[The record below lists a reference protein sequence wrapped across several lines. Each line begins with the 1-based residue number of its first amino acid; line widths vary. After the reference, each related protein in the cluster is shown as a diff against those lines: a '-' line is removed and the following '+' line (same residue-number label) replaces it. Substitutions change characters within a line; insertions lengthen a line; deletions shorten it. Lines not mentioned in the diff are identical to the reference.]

1 MSKPKP
7 PTYAE
12 TISELLVKIR
22 QPISIDELIDEFLE
36 IRVPKTKDPRSSI
49 RSKIR
54 EENGRLLIFSDDD
67 HILPIDIAYRKIH
80 FRIKITK
87 KMLFKRM
94 IPLDEFELYF
104 SGKLP
109 IDKLKFLDEDGSAL
123 DAKIFTITKRENS
136 PFGSFDETHYSLDL
150 NSWFKKLKAKAN
162 DHIIVSIH
170 DYQSGT
176 LRLSLEAAAQFNQDL
191 VAAQNQQ
198 LADIIYDL
206 LECDNSEMLMLRTAI
221 PTAYARLLEKMI
233 CSPNSVGQ
241 IIAQDDR
248 MVYDGWHIVYAD
260 SQPSLLERIMADE
273 LGISTV
279 PAPIKFSADEGQQIY
294 RFKIALKYRKGLWR
308 KIEIQGEQTM
318 AEFNNIIM
326 NAFNY
331 DWDHM
336 GGFWKL
342 VPRRAGSKRTR
353 YREVDI
359 GSVNPFGGGDGADI
373 PIAGLE
379 LSVGDRLKYVY
390 DFGDWIE
397 HEITLEAIEKPQT
410 DLEYPRIT
418 AQNKPRYQYCQNCK
432 KINRK
437 TIATWICFTCSNKMQ
452 VDVLVCEDCLN
463 NNHSEHFADEIIY

>member
-1 MSKPKP
+1 
-7 PTYAE
+7 
-12 TISELLVKIR
+12 
-22 QPISIDELIDEFLE
+22 
-36 IRVPKTKDPRSSI
+36 
-49 RSKIR
+49 
-54 EENGRLLIFSDDD
+54 
-67 HILPIDIAYRKIH
+67 
-80 FRIKITK
+80 
-87 KMLFKRM
+87 
-94 IPLDEFELYF
+94 
-104 SGKLP
+104 
-109 IDKLKFLDEDGSAL
+109 
-123 DAKIFTITKRENS
+123 
-136 PFGSFDETHYSLDL
+136 
-150 NSWFKKLKAKAN
+150 
-162 DHIIVSIH
+162 
-170 DYQSGT
+170 
-176 LRLSLEAAAQFNQDL
+176 
-191 VAAQNQQ
+191 
-198 LADIIYDL
+198 
-206 LECDNSEMLMLRTAI
+206 MLMLRTAI
-221 PTAYARLLEKMI
+221 PTAYARLPEKMI

-342 VPRRAGSKRTR
+342 VPRRTGSKRTR

-359 GSVNPFGGGDGADI
+359 GSVNPLREGDGADN